1 MTKITLSSICNKLY
15 TSEIQNALKKTSSNS
30 DIISF
35 SLGMPSEELLPLEM
49 YQHSLL
55 KVLDKNCLQ
64 YSSPSYKLRKQ
75 ITLLMRKRGIYCAP
89 EQIFLT
95 SGAQQAMM
103 LIIRLLLDEDD
114 SIIVD
119 SATYPGLI
127 QIAESFKVNLIPMD
141 ISANLR
147 SYLEYTQKKPKLIY
161 TMSEGHNPC
170 GTSLDAKACIDLIN
184 TAEKFSIPII
194 EDDAYGFLNYD
205 TAEYSLKY
213 YSNDLVFYIGSFSKI
228 LSPATR
234 VGWIIA
240 PDDLIE
246 KLAIL
251 KESSDI
257 NMSTLSQHIIY
268 TYLETNNFDQ
278 HLQYIKKFY
287 KQKRDIMIE
296 ALQRYVPDIK
306 FTIPKSG
313 FFIWCEFPNYID
325 TNKLF
330 KCATEDFGV
339 SFLPGCAFTSVPHNK
354 SLNNYLRL
362 SFGHCNANLIP
373 EGIKR
378 LGQVVQAMRKQ
389 LKGIANII

>member
-1 MTKITLSSICNKLY
+1 MTKITLSSISNKLC

-30 DIISF
+30 DTISF
-35 SLGMPSEELLPLEM
+35 SLGMPSEDLLPLEE
-49 YQHSLL
+49 YKRSLIQI
-55 KVLDKNCLQ
+55 LDKNCLQ
-64 YSSPSYKLRKQ
+64 YSSPCHRLKKQ
-75 ITLLMRKRGIYCAP
+75 VTSLMHKRGVYCTP

-103 LIIRLLLDEDD
+103 LIIRLLLNEGD

-119 SATYPGLI
+119 KATYPGLI
-127 QIAESFKVNLIPMD
+127 QIAESFKANLVQID
-141 ISANLR
+141 ISSNLR
-147 SYLEYTQKKPKLIY
+147 SYLKCTQKKPKLIY

-170 GTSLDAKACIDLIN
+170 GTSLDTESCINLIN
-184 TAEKFSIPII
+184 TAERFSIPII

-205 TAEYSLKY
+205 AVEYPLKY

-234 VGWIIA
+234 VGWIIV
-240 PDDLIE
+240 PDHLIE
-246 KLAIL
+246 QLAIL

-257 NMSTLSQHIIY
+257 NTSTLSQHIICA
-268 TYLETNNFDQ
+268 YLETNKFDQ

-296 ALQRYVPDIK
+296 ALQKYMPDVK

-313 FFIWCEFPNYID
+313 FFIWCKFPNYID

-330 KCATEDFGV
+330 KCATENFGV
-339 SFLPGCAFTSVPHNK
+339 SFLPGYAFASRRHNK
-354 SLNNYLRL
+354 SLSNYLRL
-362 SFGHCNANLIP
+362 SFGHCNANLIT

-378 LGQVVQAMRKQ
+378 LGQAVQTMRK
-389 LKGIANII
+389 